1 MVAQDINNVADFVA
15 NDAKGLRAQYC
26 VVIEQIVQELRGLP
40 CAELT
45 VEPVAK
51 QQILS
56 IRSFGERVTDR
67 REWFKRCQN
76 LWLAQPISCV
86 PRGCVASGC
95 TC

>member
-15 NDAKGLRAQYC
+15 NDAKGLCAQYC

-51 QQILS
+51 Q
-56 IRSFGERVTDR
+56 
-67 REWFKRCQN
+67 
-76 LWLAQPISCV
+76 
-86 PRGCVASGC
+86 
-95 TC
+95 